1 MSKIP
6 SPITHMEKL
15 ASYLGDCIFS
25 CSIWNCIFLFW
36 FGLRLFH
43 LFTSQFQIWIFCYT
57 FTYFVPFGAIKNR
70 VTKVN
75 FEYFNGNFAE
85 AWLFEK
91 FIFELDAS
99 SYSFKIT
106 CILSRQVISLK
117 KMVVSSAK
125 FTILISWSPI
135 CIPLILLLA
144 LMKLASTSAAIMYK
158 TILVGTPGKPLA

>member
-1 MSKIP
+1 MV
-6 SPITHMEKL
+6 
-15 ASYLGDCIFS
+15 YDY
-25 CSIWNCIFLFW
+25 
-36 FGLRLFH
+36 

-57 FTYFVPFGAIKNR
+57 FTYFVPFGVIENR

-75 FEYFNGNFAE
+75 FKYFNGNFAE

-117 KMVVSSAK
+117 KMVVLSAK

-135 CIPLILLLA
+135 CIPLILLLE
-144 LMKLASTSAAIMYK
+144 LMKLASTAATIMYK
-158 TILVGTPGKPLA
+158 SIENRHPMVNISRKGERII